1 MVRFN
6 QDGDLL
12 FSSAKDKSPNVWYN
26 SNGELL
32 GSYNGHTGA
41 VWCLDVAADSK
52 QLVTGSADT
61 TAKLWDVETGK
72 ELFSFQHKTSVRACG
87 FSLGGRELFVVTDKQ
102 MGNPAQILVYDIAR
116 TVDQQDS
123 EPVAVMDIGDA
134 KVTTAAWG
142 PLNQYIYCGHENGE
156 LSIWDWKLC
165 ERMKTHKGH
174 QSPIMD
180 LQFSKERAYFIT
192 ASKDMTAKLFDV
204 NLSELK
210 LYQNDRPLNSASIS
224 PTRDHVIC
232 GGGQEARDVTT
243 TAAKAGKFEVRFV
256 HKVLQE
262 EIGRVKGHFGPIN
275 TVHFHPKGTGYASGG
290 EDGYVRLNHFDPDYF
305 KFEIP
310 Y

>member
-1 MVRFN
+1 
-6 QDGDLL
+6 
-12 FSSAKDKSPNVWYN
+12 
-26 SNGELL
+26 
-32 GSYNGHTGA
+32 
-41 VWCLDVAADSK
+41 
-52 QLVTGSADT
+52 
-61 TAKLWDVETGK
+61 
-72 ELFSFQHKTSVRACG
+72 
-87 FSLGGRELFVVTDKQ
+87 
-102 MGNPAQILVYDIAR
+102 
-116 TVDQQDS
+116 
-123 EPVAVMDIGDA
+123 MDIGDA

-275 TVHFHPKGTGYASGG
+275 TVHFHPKGTG
-290 EDGYVRLNHFDPDYF
+290 
-305 KFEIP
+305 
-310 Y
+310 